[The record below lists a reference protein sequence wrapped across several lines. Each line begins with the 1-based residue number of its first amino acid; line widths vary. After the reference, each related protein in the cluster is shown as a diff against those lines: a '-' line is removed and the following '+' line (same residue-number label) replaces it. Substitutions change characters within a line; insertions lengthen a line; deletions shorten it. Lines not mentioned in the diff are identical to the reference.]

1 MKKLSYSIIAL
12 LLSAGIV
19 CFAVKFTAGQTAD
32 AEVPKVENVEK
43 KSPVGKLVSTDKN
56 PLLLVKL
63 PQDVANQRINHMAY
77 VCYFNKEH
85 RIPNCVIYELSAT
98 EVAQCDAP
106 GAERRKN
113 YKFLADPKCPD
124 SPDWYEYRGSGYD
137 RGHMVPANDMKWNK
151 TAMKECFYMTNMC
164 PQLHALND
172 GCWRQLEMAVHRWA
186 KRDKR
191 LIVAA
196 GPVLK
201 NKMKRI
207 GTDQNI
213 SVPGAFFKVI
223 YAPNHGRAIGFIFN
237 NEKIRGSYTKHVVS
251 VDYIER
257 MTGLDFFSAVDDKL
271 ERQME
276 ANADI
281 EMWTSTN
288 KK

>member
-63 PQDVANQRINHMAY
+63 PQGVANQRINHMAY

-113 YKFLADPKCPD
+113 YKFLADPKSPD

-137 RGHMVPANDMKWNK
+137 RGHMVPANDMKWDK
-151 TAMKECFYMTNMC
+151 TAMKECLSF
-164 PQLHALND
+164 P
-172 GCWRQLEMAVHRWA
+172 
-186 KRDKR
+186 
-191 LIVAA
+191 
-196 GPVLK
+196 
-201 NKMKRI
+201 
-207 GTDQNI
+207 
-213 SVPGAFFKVI
+213 
-223 YAPNHGRAIGFIFN
+223 
-237 NEKIRGSYTKHVVS
+237 EKS
-251 VDYIER
+251 
-257 MTGLDFFSAVDDKL
+257 
-271 ERQME
+271 
-276 ANADI
+276 
-281 EMWTSTN
+281 
-288 KK
+288 